1 MCSSDL
7 WGCEC
12 YAFYLVSAAVV
23 PFGIDLLF
31 ATYTF
36 AFSAILGAVAI
47 VFPGRAWRESD
58 NNGSAADGEFG
69 LPDADGTIRTVME
82 DMVGVCRN
90 GKVLF
95 VSAGP
100 DGLIGSRYCAGG
112 ERKEA
117 SLDNV
122 YSYEPENP

>member
-1 MCSSDL
+1 MHCSSKQL
-7 WGCEC
+7 
-12 YAFYLVSAAVV
+12 A
-23 PFGIDLLF
+23 
-31 ATYTF
+31 
-36 AFSAILGAVAI
+36 
-47 VFPGRAWRESD
+47 
-58 NNGSAADGEFG
+58 
-69 LPDADGTIRTVME
+69 VME